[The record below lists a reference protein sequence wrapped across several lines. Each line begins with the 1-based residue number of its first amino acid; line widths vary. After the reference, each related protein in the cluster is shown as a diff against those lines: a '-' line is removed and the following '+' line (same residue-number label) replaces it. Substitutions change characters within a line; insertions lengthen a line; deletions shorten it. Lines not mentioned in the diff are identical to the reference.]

1 MGATSTDNF
10 CLRWNDFAENVSGA
24 FKELRAEND
33 FFDVTLACS
42 DSGARTLQAHKVIL
56 SACSNFFK
64 TTFRQQMNAHKH
76 PNPYIYLRGVSYSDL
91 VSILDFIYNGEVNV
105 AQEDLNSFL
114 AVAEELQIKGLTNRE
129 GNNSSNNDTPG
140 SGGNTTNSTSSA
152 SKKHK
157 RPAMDS
163 QTPVKKVRRSSPAP
177 IASAAPVALST
188 SELKEDKDM
197 VNIKDDPEVIHG
209 MASTSAVTP
218 DEAAE
223 YAGEDF
229 DESYD
234 GYYEDEG
241 TELGESGEAT
251 DGTKGGLQRIRN
263 NVSSAEDE
271 FNTIMLDRHAAGKL
285 RRAFTL
291 EEYNAIVSRLEAVKE
306 GREKPNFNDI
316 KMLKMYSIATYP
328 NGEKFLVKLSK
339 KDQAAMAS
347 NGGFSN
353 LSREDLLNAERFIPI
368 EKLFPF
374 MITAHLETKH
384 GKRDTLMKR
393 LREMKVANAG
403 RDTVLLFLSL
413 CDTCVRERE
422 IAGLPL

>member
-1 MGATSTDNF
+1 MFKFFQNHIQTT
-10 CLRWNDFAENVSGA
+10 ND
-24 FKELRAEND
+24 
-33 FFDVTLACS
+33 
-42 DSGARTLQAHKVIL
+42 
-56 SACSNFFK
+56 
-64 TTFRQQMNAHKH
+64 AHKH

-177 IASAAPVALST
+177 IASAAPVVSLSS

-209 MASTSAVTP
+209 MASTSAVNP

-251 DGTKGGLQRIRN
+251 DGTKGKIA
-263 NVSSAEDE
+263 S
-271 FNTIMLDRHAAGKL
+271 
-285 RRAFTL
+285 
-291 EEYNAIVSRLEAVKE
+291 
-306 GREKPNFNDI
+306 EKGPC
-316 KMLKMYSIATYP
+316 
-328 NGEKFLVKLSK
+328 
-339 KDQAAMAS
+339 
-347 NGGFSN
+347 FSQ
-353 LSREDLLNAERFIPI
+353 S
-368 EKLFPF
+368 
-374 MITAHLETKH
+374 
-384 GKRDTLMKR
+384 
-393 LREMKVANAG
+393 
-403 RDTVLLFLSL
+403 
-413 CDTCVRERE
+413 
-422 IAGLPL
+422 

>member
-177 IASAAPVALST
+177 IASAAPT

-209 MASTSAVTP
+209 MASTSAVNP

-251 DGTKGGLQRIRN
+251 DGTKGQW
-263 NVSSAEDE
+263 S
-271 FNTIMLDRHAAGKL
+271 
-285 RRAFTL
+285 
-291 EEYNAIVSRLEAVKE
+291 EATVM
-306 GREKPNFNDI
+306 D
-316 KMLKMYSIATYP
+316 
-328 NGEKFLVKLSK
+328 FL
-339 KDQAAMAS
+339 
-347 NGGFSN
+347 
-353 LSREDLLNAERFIPI
+353 IPI
-368 EKLFPF
+368 EFKNEIGRIQKMFRCDLCKKVNKDKSNMKKHMIIVHAEPSQLPCPYHCGKIFKNKIYLNLHVNSKSCIRDKKFPQQQQYQY
-374 MITAHLETKH
+374 
-384 GKRDTLMKR
+384 
-393 LREMKVANAG
+393 
-403 RDTVLLFLSL
+403 
-413 CDTCVRERE
+413 
-422 IAGLPL
+422 